1 LSIKKDLSICGF
13 LFENHPAVM
22 LIIDSATG
30 NIADAN
36 RAAVQ
41 FYGWSKELLQNMNIL
56 EINTLTKDEIFNSM
70 IKASENRQVQFEFK
84 HRCADGSIK
93 DVEIW
98 SGSITLN
105 GKNYLHSI
113 IHDIT
118 ERKKSES
125 ALIESED
132 KFRCIVESSP
142 IAKYFYRLEN
152 NKLILTGAN
161 PSADRI
167 IGISH
172 KSLIGKTI
180 EEAFPALAN
189 TEIPEMYR
197 KIAKGELS
205 TQHFEVPYSDG
216 RFQGE
221 YDVTAF
227 KTGPNSIAVDF
238 TEISDRKKMER
249 ALIEAKDRAEENEEQ
264 LRAIFNN
271 SKDAIVISKKGIV
284 VLVNNSYLELF
295 GYSKPDEIIGRSILT
310 NIAPS
315 EVNKIKDF
323 IARRYSGLEAPYYY
337 ESIGLRIN
345 GTEFPFE
352 VNVGMYELNGEKYS
366 VGIVRDIT
374 ERKMSETALKNSEEK
389 FAKAF
394 LASPDILFITSL
406 ENGIITEI
414 NERTEKILGYNR
426 DEIVGKSPKELNL
439 WEDLSLRDKYI
450 EQIRK
455 KGSIHDFDANFI
467 TKTGDIVNSL
477 LSAELIELH
486 GEKFILG
493 TIRDITERKKME
505 EEMQRSQK
513 LESLASLAGGI
524 AHDFNNL
531 LGGIF
536 GYIELAEE
544 MATDHQLKD
553 YLHKSISAIE
563 RARDLSRQMITFAK
577 GGTPKQSVGH
587 LFPYLAD
594 TVKFALSGSNVSFE
608 FDIANDLWMS
618 YFDKNQIGQII
629 DNIVINAKQAMPEGG
644 KLIVSAKNAEL
655 SENEHPILKSGKYVN
670 ISIKDNGSGIS
681 KDVIQRIFD
690 PFFTTKQTGHGLGLS
705 TCYSIIKKHGGSID
719 VESKINEGSTFHI
732 LLPAAT
738 GVAIEPENK
747 QTVSFKGQGIFV
759 IMDDEEIMREV
770 IGDMV
775 KSLGYTIELCHNGN
789 TTIDF
794 FKNEI
799 ESGKSIAGAI
809 LDLTIP
815 GSMGGKEAVSLLKEI
830 SPETVFLATSGNSED
845 VVISRPKEFGFSAS
859 IAKPF
864 KKSELMDLLQ
874 KYMNPESAKP

>member
-1 LSIKKDLSICGF
+1 MSISKDLSICGF
-13 LFENHPAVM
+13 LFESHPAVM
-22 LIIDSATG
+22 LIIDSASG

-41 FYGWSKELLQNMNIL
+41 FYGWEREKLQNMNIQ

-70 IKASENRQVQFEFK
+70 KKAAESKQVQFEFK

-98 SGSITLN
+98 SGSIALN

-142 IAKYFYRLEN
+142 IAKYFYKLEK

-180 EEAFPALAN
+180 EEAFPALVN
-189 TEIPEMYR
+189 TGIPEMYR
-197 KIAKGELS
+197 KIAKGELT

-227 KTGPNSIAVDF
+227 KTGPNTIAVDF
-238 TEISDRKKMER
+238 TEISARKKMER
-249 ALIEAKDRAEENEEQ
+249 ALIEAKEKAEENEEQ

-323 IARRYSGLEAPYYY
+323 ITRRYSDLDAPYYY
-337 ESIGLRIN
+337 ESTGLRIN

-352 VNVGMYELNGEKYS
+352 VNVGMYELKGEKYS

-374 ERKMSETALKNSEEK
+374 ERKLAETALKNSEEK

-394 LASPDILFITSL
+394 LASPDILFLTSL

-414 NERTEKILGYNR
+414 NERTEKILGYKR
-426 DEIVGKSPKELNL
+426 DEIIGNSPKDLNL

-455 KGSIHDFDANFI
+455 NGSIHDLDANFI

-477 LSAELIELH
+477 LSAEIIELH

-505 EEMQRSQK
+505 EELQRSQK

-544 MATDHQLKD
+544 MATGSQLKD
-553 YLHKSISAIE
+553 YLKKSISTIE

-577 GGTPKQSVGH
+577 GGTPNQSIGH
-587 LFPYLAD
+587 LFPYIAD
-594 TVKFALSGSNVSFE
+594 TVKFALSGSNVSYE

-644 KLIVSAKNAEL
+644 KLIISAKNAEL
-655 SENEHPILKSGKYVN
+655 SENAHPILKSGKYVN

-719 VESKINEGSTFHI
+719 VESKINVGSTFHI

-738 GVAIEPENK
+738 GVAAEPVNK
-747 QTVSFKGQGIFV
+747 QTVSFKGHGIFV
-759 IMDDEEIMREV
+759 IMDDEEVMREV
-770 IGDMV
+770 IGDMI
-775 KSLGYTIELCHNGN
+775 KSLGYTVELFPDGY
-789 TTIDF
+789 TSIDF

-799 ESGKSIAGAI
+799 GKGRNIAGAI

-864 KKSELMDLLQ
+864 KKFELMDLLQ
-874 KYMNPESAKP
+874 KYMNTESAKP